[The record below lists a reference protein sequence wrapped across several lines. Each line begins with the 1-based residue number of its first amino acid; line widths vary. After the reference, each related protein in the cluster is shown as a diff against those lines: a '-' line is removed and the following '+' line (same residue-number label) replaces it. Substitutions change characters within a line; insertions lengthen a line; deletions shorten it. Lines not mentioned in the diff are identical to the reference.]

1 MIDHSPAYRC
11 KIADTQSG
19 AWLKLGS
26 RKKPV
31 QVVEQSRD
39 MFTVRVSRSLAQKVR
54 VGGEFRFFYQD
65 MLWSVLCKHK
75 WISQNELVDLEF
87 EPLRELTAPKIQK
100 DGWFGR
106 STPLASTT
114 PLDGTLAV
122 VFLGTILLSIL
133 IMPAWGGQWGTSKL
147 ICDAVTSVWKALASL
162 VTGQAP
168 Y

>member
-11 KIADTQSG
+11 KIADSQSC

-26 RKKPV
+26 KKKQV

-39 MFTVRVSRSLAQKVR
+39 TFTVRVSRALAQKVR
-54 VGGEFRFFYQD
+54 VGAEFRFFYQD

-75 WISQNELVDLEF
+75 WIGQNDLVDVELE
-87 EPLRELTAPKIQK
+87 PIKELITPKLQK
-100 DGWFGR
+100 SSWFNR

-114 PLDGTLAV
+114 PLDGTLAA
-122 VFLGTILLSIL
+122 VFLGTIILSVL

-147 ICDAVTSVWKALASL
+147 ICDGVTSVWKALASL
-162 VTGQAP
+162 VTGQSP

>member
-11 KIADTQSG
+11 KIVESQSG

-26 RKKPV
+26 KKKQV

-39 MFTVRVSRSLAQKVR
+39 TFTVRVSRTLAQKVR
-54 VGGEFRFFYQD
+54 VGTELRFFYQD

-75 WISQNELVDLEF
+75 WIGQNDLVDVELE
-87 EPLRELTAPKIQK
+87 PIRELITPKLEK
-100 DGWFGR
+100 SSWFNR

-114 PLDGTLAV
+114 PLDGTLAA
-122 VFLGTILLSIL
+122 VFLGTIVLCVL

-147 ICDAVTSVWKALASL
+147 ICDGVSSVWNALGSL
-162 VTGQAP
+162 VTGQLH